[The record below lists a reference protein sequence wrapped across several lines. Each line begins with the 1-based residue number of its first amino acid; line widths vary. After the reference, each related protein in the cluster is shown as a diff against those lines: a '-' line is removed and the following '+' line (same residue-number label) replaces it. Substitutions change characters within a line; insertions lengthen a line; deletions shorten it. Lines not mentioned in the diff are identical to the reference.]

1 MALTPMPVEAAPCA
15 EMDASFNRLVDAGID
30 EDAEAMIDRFN
41 DDASCTG
48 YIIPAQ
54 RRLAAH
60 RLAAAQKLMAAERPI
75 GEFAPL
81 VVSADRPGVLWQ
93 ASATIAEIRFEQR
106 RFGEAAHKFDE
117 AIEIVKNE
125 TLTPKEPTR
134 AEIEDLLDRAAQ
146 ARLLAAN
153 HEREKANGG
162 FVATL
167 ASTRDGTLGGLYSPR
182 VRGIVP
188 RVVPMPITFDY
199 RSASLTPQGELAA
212 GELARA
218 IKEQRPAR
226 VTLVGH
232 TDSRGGD
239 DYNEKLSIARAEA
252 VAEFLRRTQID
263 VPVEAEGVGASEPLH
278 LSSTAGLTEEDIYA
292 LNRRVEWRRE

>member
-1 MALTPMPVEAAPCA
+1 
-15 EMDASFNRLVDAGID
+15 
-30 EDAEAMIDRFN
+30 
-41 DDASCTG
+41 
-48 YIIPAQ
+48 
-54 RRLAAH
+54 
-60 RLAAAQKLMAAERPI
+60 
-75 GEFAPL
+75 
-81 VVSADRPGVLWQ
+81 
-93 ASATIAEIRFEQR
+93 
-106 RFGEAAHKFDE
+106 
-117 AIEIVKNE
+117 
-125 TLTPKEPTR
+125 
-134 AEIEDLLDRAAQ
+134 
-146 ARLLAAN
+146 
-153 HEREKANGG
+153 
-162 FVATL
+162 
-167 ASTRDGTLGGLYSPR
+167 
-182 VRGIVP
+182 
-188 RVVPMPITFDY
+188 MPITFDY